1 MELEFARLQKLNE
14 LQAAIGYKFKD
25 TELLNTALTHT
36 SYVKGD
42 GNGSVHNERLEFLG
56 DAVLELCVS
65 EKLYKEYP
73 ELNEGVMTRVRSLS
87 VCESAL
93 HKSAIGFG
101 LGNYLLL
108 SHGE

>member
-42 GNGSVHNERLEFLG
+42 DCRPQAVEDAPDRTDIRL
-56 DAVLELCVS
+56 
-65 EKLYKEYP
+65 
-73 ELNEGVMTRVRSLS
+73 M
-87 VCESAL
+87 
-93 HKSAIGFG
+93 
-101 LGNYLLL
+101 
-108 SHGE
+108 

>member
-42 GNGSVHNERLEFLG
+42 GNGSVHLSLIHI
-56 DAVLELCVS
+56 S
-65 EKLYKEYP
+65 EP
-73 ELNEGVMTRVRSLS
+73 TRRS
-87 VCESAL
+87 
-93 HKSAIGFG
+93 
-101 LGNYLLL
+101 
-108 SHGE
+108 